1 MILRFHA
8 AARELAGTSE
18 AKLEVGAQSLDE
30 PALRQRIAEAYPA
43 LAPYLPRMRFACNDA
58 FSQADQVYTSGD
70 SVDIMPP
77 VAGGAPSSSPAS
89 CVVHCEIRD
98 GALSSDE
105 MIAAVAHDAAGA
117 TASFL
122 GVVRNH
128 HKGQAIERL
137 EYEAH
142 PTLAAVEMRRVLE
155 VLASEFEGVRIAAVH
170 RVGSLGV
177 GDVAVVVAVSSAHR
191 GEAFDVCRAAIDG
204 IKETVPIWKKEWG
217 VDKTSTWVNL

>member
-18 AKLEVGAQSLDE
+18 AQLDIGE
-30 PALRQRIAEAYPA
+30 QALGETALRERIAAEYPT

-58 FSQADQVYTSGD
+58 FSQTDQMYASDD

-77 VAGGAPSSSPAS
+77 VAGGAPALAESS
-89 CVVHCEIRD
+89 VVHCEIRD
-98 GALSSDE
+98 SALSSDE

-155 VLASEFEGVRIAAVH
+155 ALASEFEGVRIAAVH

-191 GEAFDVCRAAIDG
+191 GEAFEVCREAIDR

>member
-1 MILRFHA
+1 MSA
-8 AARELAGTSE
+8 
-18 AKLEVGAQSLDE
+18 
-30 PALRQRIAEAYPA
+30 
-43 LAPYLPRMRFACNDA
+43 
-58 FSQADQVYTSGD
+58 
-70 SVDIMPP
+70 
-77 VAGGAPSSSPAS
+77 
-89 CVVHCEIRD
+89 VVHCEVRD
-98 GALSSDE
+98 TALSSDE
-105 MIAAVAHDAAGA
+105 MIAAVADPAAGA

-128 HKGQAIERL
+128 HQGQAIERL

-170 RVGSLGV
+170 RVGSLTV

-191 GEAFDVCRAAIDG
+191 GEAFDVCREAIDR

>member
-1 MILRFHA
+1 LILRFHA

-18 AKLEVGAQSLDE
+18 DEIDIGDQALDE
-30 PALRQRIAEAYPA
+30 AALRKRIAAAYPA

-58 FSQADQVYTSGD
+58 FSQSDQVYSSGD
-70 SVDIMPP
+70 AVDIMPP
-77 VAGGAPSSSPAS
+77 VAGGAPTSS
-89 CVVHCEIRD
+89 VVHCSIRHE
-98 GALSSDE
+98 ALSGDE
-105 MIAAVAHDAAGA
+105 MIAAVADPAAGA

-128 HKGQAIERL
+128 HQGQAIQRL

-155 VLASEFEGVRIAAVH
+155 LLASEFEGVRIAAVH
-170 RVGSLGV
+170 RVGSLEV

-191 GEAFDVCRAAIDG
+191 AEAFDVCRAAIDR

-217 VDKTSTWVNL
+217 VDNISTWVNL

>member
-1 MILRFHA
+1 M
-8 AARELAGTSE
+8 
-18 AKLEVGAQSLDE
+18 
-30 PALRQRIAEAYPA
+30 
-43 LAPYLPRMRFACNDA
+43 
-58 FSQADQVYTSGD
+58 
-70 SVDIMPP
+70 
-77 VAGGAPSSSPAS
+77 
-89 CVVHCEIRD
+89 
-98 GALSSDE
+98 
-105 MIAAVAHDAAGA
+105 
-117 TASFL
+117 
-122 GVVRNH
+122 VRNH

-170 RVGSLGV
+170 RVGSLAV

-191 GEAFDVCRAAIDG
+191 CEAFDVCRAAIDR

>member
-18 AKLEVGAQSLDE
+18 AQLDIGEQALDE
-30 PALRQRIAEAYPA
+30 GALRERIATAYPA

-58 FSQADQVYTSGD
+58 FSQADQVYVSAD

-77 VAGGAPSSSPAS
+77 VAGGAPTSS
-89 CVVHCEIRD
+89 VVHSEVRD
-98 GALSSDE
+98 TALSSDE
-105 MIAAVAHDAAGA
+105 MIAAVADDAAGA

-170 RVGSLGV
+170 RVGTLAV

-191 GEAFDVCRAAIDG
+191 GEAFDVCRAAIDR